1 MSSWKLGDRC
11 QFSHRLNKQTWDPE
25 TYRKFT
31 IDGKYSG
38 ATEKRWVP
46 VPAQHE
52 GVIVGQRAI
61 PIAEKILNGNTPII
75 DPYRR
80 LDPERARE
88 EAEKLG
94 ALLADVAL
102 AREIDADLLREAK
115 RRMERVQDALADAV
129 GPLTENWSLKRHTE
143 TIHRIINTRGKE
155 PATP

>member
-52 GVIVGQRAI
+52 GVIVGQRTVQNNWVDSAG
-61 PIAEKILNGNTPII
+61 EYLNYAVPTKYISAYLVAYDLRKNPV
-75 DPYRR
+75 YV
-80 LDPERARE
+80 LPEH
-88 EAEKLG
+88 
-94 ALLADVAL
+94 
-102 AREIDADLLREAK
+102 
-115 RRMERVQDALADAV
+115 MERV
-129 GPLTENWSLKRHTE
+129 P
-143 TIHRIINTRGKE
+143 
-155 PATP
+155 